1 MILRKLAGSLRK
13 QDWFTVVLEITIV
26 VVGIFI
32 GLQVDSWNNER
43 KDREAESQILTR
55 LHADMVGTLE
65 DQRENADW
73 DQQRIEAQ
81 EVLLRSLRSGE
92 LKNEDRKLFDEGLM
106 FLGQINPLRLRWAT
120 VEELKSTGT
129 LTIIRSTELRGSMGI
144 LEANYQRYKEINADH
159 RSELRAHRIETKKR
173 FEAITYEYGG
183 AVEIRYDFEA
193 LVADPEFLNVVSN
206 AHARA
211 RSIIGFHQLHI
222 RDVEKFR
229 DQVAGMIAY
238 EESQSP

>member
-1 MILRKLAGSLRK
+1 MILRNLASSIRK

-32 GLQVDSWNNER
+32 GLQVDFWNSER
-43 KDREAESQILTR
+43 NDRQLENQILIR

-65 DQRENADW
+65 DQRENLDW
-73 DQQRIEAQ
+73 DQQRLDTQ

-92 LKNEDRKLFDEGLM
+92 LKEEDRKLFDEGLM
-106 FLGQINPLRLRWAT
+106 FLGQINPLRLRWST

-129 LTIIRSTELRGSMGI
+129 LTIVRSTELRGSMGV
-144 LEANYQRYKEINADH
+144 LEANYRRYKEIIADQQ
-159 RSELRAHRIETKKR
+159 SELRAHRIETKKR

-206 AHARA
+206 AHARTKA
-211 RSIIGFHQLHI
+211 IVDFHQIYI

-229 DQVAGMIAY
+229 DDVAGIIANDK
-238 EESQSP
+238 SQSP